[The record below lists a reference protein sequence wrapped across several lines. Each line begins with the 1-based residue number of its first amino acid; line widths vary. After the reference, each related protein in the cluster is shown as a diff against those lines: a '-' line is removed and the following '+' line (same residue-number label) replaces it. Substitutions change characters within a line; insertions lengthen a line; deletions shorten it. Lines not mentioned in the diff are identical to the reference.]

1 MIYTLT
7 ANPAIDYNI
16 TCDGLEPNCVTR
28 TRDAVYSPN
37 GKGLNVSFALHLSLI
52 HI

>member
-16 TCDGLEPNCVTR
+16 ACDGLWRCQHRHAYP
-28 TRDAVYSPN
+28 
-37 GKGLNVSFALHLSLI
+37 
-52 HI
+52 

>member
-16 TCDGLEPNCVTR
+16 TCDTL
-28 TRDAVYSPN
+28 
-37 GKGLNVSFALHLSLI
+37 ALSRRLRSRC
-52 HI
+52 